1 MRDSESQI
9 RDEGGVLTAIGLGDI
24 HYAQHFR
31 EATGVTFPL
40 LVDEERRAYR
50 AASLR
55 NASLIDLFR
64 RDNFSARKKAK
75 ADGHRQHRLGRD
87 PFQLGGSFVFAPG
100 NQDLFIHA
108 SQTFGDNAPVQSIL
122 SVLVEYR
129 RRRVMQ

>member
-1 MRDSESQI
+1 M
-9 RDEGGVLTAIGLGDI
+9 TAIGLGDI

-87 PFQLGGSFVFAPG
+87 PFQLGGGFVFAPG